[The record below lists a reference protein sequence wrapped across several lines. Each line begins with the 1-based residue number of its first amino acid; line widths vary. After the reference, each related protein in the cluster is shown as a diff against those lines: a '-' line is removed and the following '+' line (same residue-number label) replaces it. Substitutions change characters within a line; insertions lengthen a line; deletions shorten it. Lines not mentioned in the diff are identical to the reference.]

1 MAIRLA
7 LLARPGPHLEGYLA
21 ALEGLAQVD
30 QAATVAQFL
39 GILRRRAYQG
49 LLIDI
54 PTQIKANDSQAVK
67 DELAVI
73 LRRFPTAR
81 LNWRPEGG
89 GVSVLVLGASTAGD
103 YTLADFIENQCAQFQ
118 TAPVRSNQRIELHL
132 NLLLHRRPPGGP
144 EDGERAVTHNLSP
157 GGCFIITGG
166 HWQPGDLA
174 WITLAELPGLGALAV
189 EVRWCQ
195 PWGQTRRLP
204 GIGVRFLDLG
214 PVQAQE
220 IAGLLGF

>member
-1 MAIRLA
+1 MEPRLA
-7 LLARPGPHLEGYLA
+7 LLARPGPHLERYLS

-30 QAATVAQFL
+30 SASTVAQFL
-39 GILRRRAYQG
+39 ELLRRRAYQG

-54 PTQIKANDSQAVK
+54 PTQIKARDSQAAK
-67 DELAVI
+67 DELTVI

-81 LNWRPEGG
+81 LNWRPDGG
-89 GVSVLVLGASTAGD
+89 DVSVLVLGASTSGD
-103 YTLADFIENQCAQFQ
+103 YTLADFIENQCAQFGS
-118 TAPVRSNQRIELHL
+118 APVRSNQRIELHL
-132 NLLLHRRPPGGP
+132 HLLLHRAPPGGP
-144 EDGERAVTHNLSP
+144 EAGERCVTHNLSP

-166 HWQPGDLA
+166 QWRPGDLA
-174 WITLAELPGLGALAV
+174 WITLPELPGLGALSL

-214 PVQAQE
+214 TEQAQQ
-220 IAGLLGF
+220 IAGLLGL